1 MAATAA
7 ASVVVQLGM
16 CMLVASCI
24 ILLVAQQSSA
34 KTLDVGGAL
43 GWTDFDTA
51 ISAAPNYQTWTS
63 EHIIAVGDVLGRL
76 MQQELPSSSLQPPPP
91 PFFLH

>member
-1 MAATAA
+1 
-7 ASVVVQLGM
+7 
-16 CMLVASCI
+16 MLVASCI

-51 ISAAPNYQTWTS
+51 ISAAPNYQTWSS
-63 EHIIAVGDVLGRL
+63 EHIIAVGDVLG
-76 MQQELPSSSLQPPPP
+76 
-91 PFFLH
+91 